1 MAETHHFDAASLFGV
16 KGFVA
21 VVTGGGTGIGL
32 MASQALAANGAKV
45 YITGRRLEALENA
58 AKKHTPSSS
67 SGGQIIPIGPCDVT
81 KKDDL
86 EKLVAE
92 VNKREKFIN
101 LLICNAGVSGPK
113 AEPEQ
118 EDAEDLKA
126 KLWNNESVEDWQN
139 TFNVDVTSVYFTT
152 VAFLPLLQGG
162 VRPKGPLEPYAPS
175 VITISSMSGI
185 MRHAQGHFSYN
196 TAKGATVHLTK
207 LMSSEFQKANIR
219 VNSIAPGYF
228 PTEMTTQASDDRQ
241 KSDLA
246 PEKVQEKGHVPLM
259 RAGREEE
266 MGMTVLYLAKNQY
279 VNGEIIAVDGGVLNV
294 LAGR

>member
-1 MAETHHFDAASLFGV
+1 MAETHHFDASSLFGV

-21 VVTGGGTGIGL
+21 VVTGGGSGIGL

-45 YITGRRLEALENA
+45 YITGRRMEALENA
-58 AKKHTPSSS
+58 AKHHQPGS
-67 SGGQIIPIGPCDVT
+67 SGGSIIPIGPCDVT
-81 KKDDL
+81 SKDDL
-86 EKLVAE
+86 DKLVTDLS
-92 VNKREKFIN
+92 KKEKYIN
-101 LLICNAGVSGPK
+101 LLVCNAGISGPK
-113 AEPEQ
+113 AEPEHS
-118 EDAEDLKA
+118 EADDLKA
-126 KLWNNESVEDWQN
+126 KLWNNEDTQHWADNFN
-139 TFNVDVTSVYFTT
+139 TNVTSVYFTT
-152 VAFLPLLQGG
+152 VAFLPLLQAGIQ
-162 VRPKGPLEPYAPS
+162 PKGPLEPFGSS

-207 LMSSEFQKANIR
+207 LMSSEFQKAQIR

-228 PTEMTTQASDDRQ
+228 PSEMTAKESDEKQ
-241 KSDLA
+241 KSHVP
-246 PEKVQEKGHVPLM
+246 PEKIQEKGHVPLM

-294 LAGR
+294 IAGR